1 MRQCGPVGKTNVESD
16 PVLQSDS
23 ARDVPLASGVFS
35 EQDVPW
41 SQSYLSPSLEL
52 NLAFAAQCHD
62 ELSA

>member
-1 MRQCGPVGKTNVESD
+1 MSRHLNSYFHWCSSCWKWVCDCVHC
-16 PVLQSDS
+16 
-23 ARDVPLASGVFS
+23 VPLASGVFS

-41 SQSYLSPSLEL
+41 SQSYLSSSLEL